1 MKKFKWFGLVVFLSF
16 LGTSCSK
23 NDLSIS
29 GLYVPAS
36 TDVTSNA
43 TLNELTQGRQLYI
56 DNCGH
61 CHTLFSPDSFTAGQ
75 WKSILSV
82 MAPRTPMSA
91 AEVKLVTKYVTK
103 GS

>member
-1 MKKFKWFGLVVFLSF
+1 MKNIKWFGLIVFLSF

-29 GLYVPAS
+29 NLYVPAS

-43 TLNELTQGRQLYI
+43 TLDDLTQGRQLYI
-56 DNCGH
+56 DNCSR
-61 CHTLFSPDSFTAGQ
+61 CHSLYSPDSYTVGQ
-75 WKSILSV
+75 WEYILPS
-82 MAPRTPMSA
+82 MTPRTHMSA